1 MSVNIYTEGGLKRI
15 AGNGGGGEVDAE
27 LSETSKNPVEN
38 RIITEELNNIKKSVG
53 DGKRDVANA
62 ITAKGVTTATDA
74 SFATLVDNIDKI
86 VTLMQG
92 TQDADVAAGD
102 ILSGK
107 YCYAKGS
114 KLMGAMPIRG
124 AVSQSLA
131 PNGSYTI
138 PEGYHNGSGKVT
150 QNLETKA
157 AQTYTPGT
165 ANQTI
170 PAGRFLTGAQTIL
183 GDANLIPANIARGKS
198 IFGVAGSLEASMDFT
213 AQCSDNTYQKSCK
226 LARFEPFTVT
236 GSISTP
242 VGTQEVTLTFN
253 NYINNESYMFF
264 KPPDGVNVTNV
275 AAIKYIAYRRNG
287 YYVYFRGEH
296 SFSWNNPLIRHGFTP
311 PGGGTGMLDGKNKLA
326 LYFPQVA
333 PNGEYGS
340 MTVNYVDA
348 YYY

>member
-1 MSVNIYTEGGLKRI
+1 MSVNIYTENGLKRI
-15 AGNGGGGEVDAE
+15 AGNGGGEIDAE
-27 LSETSKNPVEN
+27 LSETSENPVQN
-38 RIITEELNNIKKSVG
+38 KIITEELNNIKKSVG

-183 GDANLIPANIARGKS
+183 GDANLIPGNIAKGKS
-198 IFGVAGSLEASMDFT
+198 IFGVTGAFEGGSVFAKELSFT
-213 AQCSDNTYQKSCK
+213 NSVIDKSNISCS
-226 LARFEPFTVT
+226 FTPDIVLILLL
-236 GSISTP
+236 GKMA
-242 VGTQEVTLTFN
+242 VG
-253 NYINNESYMFF
+253 
-264 KPPDGVNVTNV
+264 GNVTN
-275 AAIKYIAYRRNG
+275 IFPPLSCSFTG
-287 YYVYFRGEH
+287 YF
-296 SFSWNNPLIRHGFTP
+296 F
-311 PGGGTGMLDGKNKLA
+311 GGDTRSVSD
-326 LYFPQVA
+326 
-333 PNGEYGS
+333 YGS
-340 MTVNYVDA
+340 IRALSTSACYSSLYVMPSVSGTTISIRKTHSESYDFNTTYQFDSNIPSGIIRSAMTKIYLVA
-348 YYY
+348 LKIS